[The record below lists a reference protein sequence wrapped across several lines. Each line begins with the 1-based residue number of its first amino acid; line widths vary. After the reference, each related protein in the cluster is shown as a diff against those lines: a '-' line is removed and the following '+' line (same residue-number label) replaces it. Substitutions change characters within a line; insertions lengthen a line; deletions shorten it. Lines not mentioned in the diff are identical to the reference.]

1 MAKLI
6 LLLVLGMIALNAWRN
21 RRLSRA
27 AAPNRRDEDDLRHPL
42 AGVVFAV
49 VVACVLLFALF
60 VLPGL
65 MDRLP

>member
-6 LLLVLGMIALNAWRN
+6 LLLVLGLVALNAWRN
-21 RRLSRA
+21 WRVSRTAPPDRRE
-27 AAPNRRDEDDLRHPL
+27 PDDVRNPI
-42 AGVVFAV
+42 AGVLFAI
-49 VVACVLLFALF
+49 VVASVLLFALF

>member
-6 LLLVLGMIALNAWRN
+6 LLLVLGMVALNAWRN

-27 AAPNRRDEDDLRHPL
+27 AALNRREPNDVHNPI
-42 AGVVFAV
+42 AGVLFAI
-49 VVACVLLFALF
+49 VVASVLLFALF

>member
-6 LLLVLGMIALNAWRN
+6 LLLVLGLVALNAWRN
-21 RRLSRA
+21 WRVSRIAQPDRRE
-27 AAPNRRDEDDLRHPL
+27 PDDVSNPI
-42 AGVVFAV
+42 AGVLFAI
-49 VVACVLLFALF
+49 VVASVLLFALF